1 MSVYSVYR
9 TTQWKYYTGTNIH
22 KHALDAFYFDL
33 TLQRPIQGSTPD
45 DDVDVYTN
53 GVSIMELLKIIDAYV
68 AINNNVLDFVSGDMW
83 NIVWWYGDWKV

>member
-1 MSVYSVYR
+1 MC
-9 TTQWKYYTGTNIH
+9 TEPHWKYNAGTNIH

-45 DDVDVYTN
+45 NDVVVYTN

-68 AINNNVLDFVSGDMW
+68 AINNIVLDFV
-83 NIVWWYGDWKV
+83 IVAIYVQCYMRIV